1 MFFVGHGSSVKE
13 RRGTMDAQTQQHEH
27 EHRERTEARP
37 EKVQQVETI
46 RTWLRTAV
54 VAILTDY
61 RGLNVGEIAQLRA
74 KLREAGTQ
82 YKVVKNTL
90 LARAAEDLGIKGLEP
105 YLEGPT
111 AVAVSAA
118 DPIAPAR
125 VIQDYIR
132 QMRKLEVKGAYVEGR
147 VVSADQV
154 KVLAE
159 MPSKP
164 QLRAITLGALQAP
177 LYGLAGVLTGLPRN
191 LVYALSQIQKQKEAA

>member
-1 MFFVGHGSSVKE
+1 
-13 RRGTMDAQTQQHEH
+13 MDAQTEQH

-46 RTWLRTAV
+46 RTWLRTAAA
-54 VAILTDY
+54 AILTNY

-90 LARAAEDLGIKGLEP
+90 LARAAEELGIKGLEP

-132 QMRKLEVKGAYVEGR
+132 QMRKLAVKGAYVEGR